1 MPAIVADGKA
11 LAAEIRG
18 LVADRIVARPA
29 ASVPPGLA
37 VVLVGDNAAS
47 QTYVAAKAKAAA
59 EVGIRAQDL
68 RHSADV
74 SSAELE
80 DEIDRLNA
88 DHSVHG
94 ILVQL
99 PLPKHIN
106 PDTITER
113 IDPAKDVDGFH
124 PANLGRLMLG
134 RPLVEACTPAGVVAL
149 LAKYNVPLEGA
160 HVVIIGRSTIVG
172 KPLALMLAA
181 KAPGRNATVTICHSR
196 TKNLAEVVRSGD
208 IVVAA
213 AGAPELVTADMV
225 APGAVVVD
233 VGTNRVADP
242 SKKRGYRLVGDV
254 KFEDV
259 ASKASLLTPV
269 PGGIGPLTVAML
281 LQNTVTAWER
291 AVDGHE

>member
-18 LVADRIVARPA
+18 RVAERIRARPSA
-29 ASVPPGLA
+29 PAPPGLA

-59 EVGIRAQDL
+59 EVGINAQDI
-68 RHSADV
+68 RYPADV
-74 SSAELE
+74 SASALE
-80 DEIDRLNA
+80 DKIDSLNA
-88 DHSVHG
+88 DTSVHG

-99 PLPKHIN
+99 PLPKHID
-106 PDTITER
+106 PDAINER

-124 PANLGRLMLG
+124 PVSLGRLVLG

-149 LAKYNVPLEGA
+149 LEKYNVPIEGA
-160 HVVIIGRSTIVG
+160 HVVIIGRSSIVG

-196 TKNLAEVVRSGD
+196 TKNLASVVQSGD

-225 APGAVVVD
+225 SPGAVVVD
-233 VGTNRVADP
+233 VGTNRVTDA
-242 SKKRGYRLVGDV
+242 SRKRGYRLVGDV
-254 KFEDV
+254 QFEEV
-259 ASKASLLTPV
+259 AQKASLITPV

-281 LQNTVTAWER
+281 LKNTVAAWER
-291 AVDGHE
+291 L